1 MSKKVMQKIVSIEKQ
16 ELSAEKVELSNTQML
31 NSIISEGNKIYN
43 RGVKF
48 VQSREALTKEA
59 RRLNSDAESLI
70 KGGSKMI
77 DDFESKAKELGVNP
91 NSLQEFKKAID
102 ALGVM
107 NTIEKQTRG
116 YTKIRS

>member
-1 MSKKVMQKIVSIEKQ
+1 
-16 ELSAEKVELSNTQML
+16 
-31 NSIISEGNKIYN
+31 
-43 RGVKF
+43 
-48 VQSREALTKEA
+48 
-59 RRLNSDAESLI
+59 
-70 KGGSKMI
+70 MI

>member
-1 MSKKVMQKIVSIEKQ
+1 MKKTMSKIAQINKE
-16 ELSAEKVELSNTQML
+16 ELSAQKVELSNTQML
-31 NSIISEGNKIYN
+31 NSIISESNKIYN

-48 VQSREALTKEA
+48 VQSRETLTKEA

-77 DDFESKAKELGVNP
+77 AEFKSKAKELGVNP
-91 NSLQEFKKAID
+91 DSLQEFKKAID

-107 NTIEKQTRG
+107 DTIEKQTRG

>member
-1 MSKKVMQKIVSIEKQ
+1 MAKLAEEQTT
-16 ELSAEKVELSNTQML
+16 EKVELRNIQML
-31 NSIISEGNKIYN
+31 NRIISESNKIYN
-43 RGVKF
+43 SGVKF

-70 KGGSKMI
+70 KGGSKLI
-77 DDFESKAKELGVNP
+77 EEFEKNAKELGVNP
-91 NSLQEFKKAID
+91 NSSKEFQKAID